1 MAPFPAWM
9 GGFPYRSS
17 SGSLPSSTSKS
28 TMTIHI
34 GKLETTSS
42 RSIFRRRSPRSPFGY
57 FEDVKVKNTY
67 HFDPDHKITTRSP
80 IHTHN
85 RTRHAPKPKLKL
97 VTPMTEFTTFF
108 QREWKCINR
117 GRWGQSKIAV
127 FSSGP
132 VLVVG
137 SVILLSSFLDR
148 RDRRKSERQR
158 AAEKEGKDWGDGFQ

>member
-9 GGFPYRSS
+9 GGFPYRSPSIS
-17 SGSLPSSTSKS
+17 SPSSTSKS

-34 GKLETTSS
+34 GKLETISS

-67 HFDPDHKITTRSP
+67 HFDPDHKRTTRSP

-85 RTRHAPKPKLKL
+85 RTRHAPKPTPKPA
-97 VTPMTEFTTFF
+97 TPMTEFTRVS
-108 QREWKCINR
+108 QREWKCIKR
-117 GRWGQSKIAV
+117 GRWGQSKIAA

-137 SVILLSSFLDR
+137 SVILLSSFLER

-158 AAEKEGKDWGDGFQ
+158 AVEKEGEDWGDGFQ